1 MSTSA
6 LVGRSTVGARAMTI
20 ALAAAVGVL
29 LFPFASGIM
38 GAGILYVIAEPLLR
52 KLERVRARRVAALSA
67 VLILFVLLVMP
78 GLALLTQLLAQGP
91 AAIHTIQQS
100 RAFQQLMLLRVGS
113 LDVGG
118 QLQEASADMVR
129 WGSRQTLAV
138 LGGLVSAT
146 VNLVIAL
153 FGCYYL
159 LMSGGRWWESCKRIL
174 PFEPATSEALR
185 IRFHR
190 ATEAMLLGVVLAG
203 ATQGTLVGIAFAVAG
218 LDQPLFWGGVT
229 AACSVLPMFG
239 SALVWLPASLVLLAQ
254 ERTFAAVAMMTFGV
268 LIVSNIDNALR
279 LVVYR
284 RVSHIHPMITLVG
297 AFAGVQMFGLAG
309 LLIGPLVLSYAIEL
323 LSVTHFTGALVEVK
337 AA

>member
-1 MSTSA
+1 MSTA
-6 LVGRSTVGARAMTI
+6 LVGRSTLGARATTI
-20 ALAAAVGVL
+20 ALVALVGVL

-52 KLERVRARRVAALSA
+52 KLERVRMRRVGAMSVVML
-67 VLILFVLLVMP
+67 LFVVLVVP
-78 GLALLTQLLAQGP
+78 GVVLLTQLLAQGP
-91 AAIHTIQQS
+91 AAIQNIQQS
-100 RAFQQLMLLRVGS
+100 RAFQQLMLLRIGS
-113 LDVGG
+113 LDVGA
-118 QLQEASADMVR
+118 QLQEATADVVR

-159 LMSGGRWWESCKRIL
+159 LMSGGRWWESSKRIL

-185 IRFHR
+185 VRFHR

-203 ATQGTLVGIAFAVAG
+203 ATQGTLVGVAFTIAG
-218 LDQPLFWGGVT
+218 LGQPLFWGGVT

-239 SALVWLPASLVLLAQ
+239 SALVWLPASLVLAAQ
-254 ERTFAAVAMMTFGV
+254 ERTFAAVAMLTFGV
-268 LIVSNIDNALR
+268 LVVSNIDNALR

-323 LSVTHFTGALVEVK
+323 LSVTHFTGAFVEAR